1 MFESNEFIKKGF
13 NIEIGSIPHE
23 EQKIFNGLIKERV
36 SEFHNL
42 EKIIN
47 TNNLMYKYQTEE
59 ICPKEFFI
67 YQNPIDLLK
76 NLRDGNNNPKEVL
89 KNKLPLNYI

>member
-1 MFESNEFIKKGF
+1 
-13 NIEIGSIPHE
+13 
-23 EQKIFNGLIKERV
+23 
-36 SEFHNL
+36 
-42 EKIIN
+42 
-47 TNNLMYKYQTEE
+47 MYKYQTEE

-89 KNKLPLNYI
+89 KNKLPLNYIQMK